1 MEHSQATFRSDKVTP
16 RIGGAATVALDR
28 FCAQQAARVM
38 RSLVATIS
46 HKATGQANRPAS
58 GKSHESDE
66 PPRRNDAD
74 PQQNRNEP

>member
-16 RIGGAATVALDR
+16 RIGEAVTVALDR
-28 FCAQQAARVM
+28 LCLGQGARLM
-38 RSLVATIS
+38 RKSIS
-46 HKATGQANRPAS
+46 DHKAPGQANCPS
-58 GKSHESDE
+58 SCKLHESDE